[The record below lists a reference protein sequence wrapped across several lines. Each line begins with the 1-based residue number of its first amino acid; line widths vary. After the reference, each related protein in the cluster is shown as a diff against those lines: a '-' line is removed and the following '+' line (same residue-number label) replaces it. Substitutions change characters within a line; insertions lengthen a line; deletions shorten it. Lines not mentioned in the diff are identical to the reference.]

1 MANANVYRTDEKN
14 TLFDF
19 FYNNTLIVSVT
30 YTVGNESREVEGL
43 ISGHHPEVSMISVK
57 HKTEG
62 RDYCVP
68 IRNIEEIV
76 IVGPC

>member
-1 MANANVYRTDEKN
+1 MADRNSFKTDEKYS
-14 TLFDF
+14 LFDF
-19 FYNNTLIVSVT
+19 FYENNLIISVT
-30 YTVGNESREVEGL
+30 YFVGNESREVEGL

-57 HKTEG
+57 HRREG
-62 RDYCVP
+62 RDFCVP